1 MQVLI
6 NRFRN
11 LKKRLKRRF
20 SCFQRPPGGAAG
32 AFRLQRRPLTFVC
45 IYVHL
50 SPRSIPPSWVPG
62 THMGALAPGTPVWVP
77 IHSVLTL
84 PPSVNSSPVCC
95 SFANRTIQMVSS
107 PPPPPHPLPLKDEG
121 TVPVTSVPASGGPSH
136 TGSLF
141 YGTTGGPFT
150 VTTESSW
157 QGILGNRGFR
167 FNKPRF

>member
-6 NRFRN
+6 NQFRN
-11 LKKRLKRRF
+11 KKKRLKRRF
-20 SCFQRPPGGAAG
+20 SCFQRPPGRAADV
-32 AFRLQRRPLTFVC
+32 FRLQRRPLTFVC

-50 SPRSIPPSWVPG
+50 SPWSIPPSWVPG

-107 PPPPPHPLPLKDEG
+107 PPPLWRTRGQSLWPLSLPPVDP
-121 TVPVTSVPASGGPSH
+121 H

-157 QGILGNRGFR
+157 KGILGNRGFR
-167 FNKPRF
+167 FNKPSF